1 MKFLFP
7 LLVAACLLISPSLAA
22 QSDPVMQKIVEIG
35 QTDNQTMDYLDI
47 LCNRFGGRLI
57 GSDAYENAAAWA
69 ASKFEEWGME
79 VVMDETGELPV
90 GFNRGPWFGKLLG
103 EEGMSL
109 HFATPSYTSGTKGVQ
124 RGHVEIEP
132 KTVAEFERMKG
143 ALEGA
148 WVLIG
153 GENKGWPIDFSAAA
167 DSLRDSLKMVNA
179 EIEKQNNQIR
189 QENRNNRHS
198 NEPDKELLPMTN
210 EPALF
215 YREMVDAGILGIIQ
229 SSPVPIRVLY
239 DRKNIDDMTF
249 ETLPPVPDIKL
260 DEHQYNKIYQ
270 MAEER
275 RYFQLEFD
283 IRNYWK
289 MGPVKYHNVI
299 GVIKGTEFPEE
310 YVIMSGHLDAFDVAS
325 GGVDDGSGATPTMEA
340 ARLIKEAGGQPRRTI
355 LVVLWAGEE
364 FGLYGST
371 SWVERHKAELENI
384 SNMVN
389 RDGGP
394 EVPIAISASA
404 AQMEDL
410 GEIVEVINTI
420 NPDFPIE
427 LKERTPRPKPE
438 RAWGTD
444 SGPFAVKGVP
454 TVGFDLGDPKGYNFS
469 YDEIWHTE
477 RDLYNKSI
485 PEYQEQAAVATAV
498 LVYGIAN
505 LDHKL
510 SREGYYV
517 EKTEGKPGEK
527 PGEKPGKNKSRS
539 SKVK

>member
-1 MKFLFP
+1 MKILLA
-7 LLVAACLLISPSLAA
+7 LLVAFGLFLSLSVQA
-22 QSDPVMQKIVEIG
+22 QTDPVLRKIVEIG
-35 QTDNQTMDYLDI
+35 QVDNQVMDHLDI

-57 GSDAYENAAAWA
+57 GSDAYENAAIWA
-69 ASKFEEWGME
+69 ASKFDDWGME
-79 VVMDETGELPV
+79 VIMDETGELPV

-124 RGHVEIEP
+124 RGHVLIEP
-132 KTVAEFERMKG
+132 KTVAEFEKMKG
-143 ALEGA
+143 ALNGA

-153 GENKGWPIDFSAAA
+153 GENKGWPIDFSSAA
-167 DSLRDSLKMVNA
+167 DTLRDSLKMVNA
-179 EIEKQNNQIR
+179 GIEKQNNLIR
-189 QENRNNRHS
+189 RENWSKRHS
-198 NEPDKELLPMTN
+198 DEPDKELLPMSD

-215 YREMVDAGILGIIQ
+215 YSEMLEAGILGIIQ
-229 SSPVPIRVLY
+229 STPTPIRVLY
-239 DRKNIDDMTF
+239 DRKNLKTMTF
-249 ETLPPVPDIKL
+249 ETLPSVPDIKL

-270 MAEER
+270 MAKER

-283 IRNYWK
+283 IRNFWK

-299 GVIKGTEFPEE
+299 GVIPGTEFPEE
-310 YVIMSGHLDAFDVAS
+310 YVIMSGHLDAFDVAT
-325 GGVDDGSGATPTMEA
+325 GGVDDGSGVTPTMEA
-340 ARLIKEAGGQPRRTI
+340 ARLIMKAGGKPKRTI
-355 LVVLWAGEE
+355 LAILWAGEE
-364 FGLYGST
+364 FGLYGSS
-371 SWVERHKAELENI
+371 SWVERHEADLENI

-394 EVPIAISASA
+394 EVPLAISASA
-404 AQMEDL
+404 AQMDDL
-410 GEIVEVINTI
+410 REIVEVISTI
-420 NPDFPIE
+420 NPDFPLE
-427 LKERTPRPKPE
+427 LKVRKPRPKPE
-438 RAWGTD
+438 KAWGTD

-469 YDEIWHTE
+469 YGEIWHTE

-517 EKTEGKPGEK
+517 EKSEK
-527 PGEKPGKNKSRS
+527 E
-539 SKVK
+539 